1 MVKIHSFDVFDTCLI
16 RRCAV
21 PTDVFAE
28 VAHRIGA
35 TRGAGNWKQDFVAAR
50 ITAEQRARTVG
61 EEEVTL
67 SEIWQQLVQMVPGLN
82 IEAGVALEM
91 EVEREWIRPNPAMLT
106 RVNQRRSEGHRIVFT
121 SDTSLPQEFI
131 RERLAAYGFLQPGD
145 GLYVSSEQR
154 ATKRTGTL
162 FARLLATEGVSAR
175 QVLHIGD
182 DPGRDGRVP
191 KRAGLRT
198 EFVTETRLQGAEVA
212 LVRHVGD
219 SQSALHRLAGAMR
232 EARLAA
238 DGATEPRAAE
248 VVAGFVG
255 PFILAFASWVL
266 ERTKADG
273 IRRLYFL
280 SRDGYLLYRA
290 CRLLTGE
297 DGALDCRYLEVSRQS
312 LLLPSLEAVSP
323 EGMPWLRRSTETPKL
338 GHLLAKLELALADAG
353 PRLQQ
358 LAGGAGEDRVLHSD
372 DDWKLFWEGLRDTEV
387 QRRVL
392 AKRDER
398 RALAL
403 SYFRQAGLGDPVDY
417 AIVDLGWFLTGQLA
431 LSTLL
436 RRGGLCLPTKGY
448 YLGLDI
454 SRYGPAEA
462 GAAESLFYRAPP
474 DLATPLGMETELLF
488 VRATTLL
495 EHLVGCAP
503 SGTVLSYRQE
513 EGGQITPRFAPVTD
527 RTCDVYRAIVANCL
541 GFVTENRNLAIG
553 LGDRMTA
560 RTALMNLIT
569 ELTLRAPRQWVEYL
583 AKVEAATDQN
593 NRDAQS
599 LAAPYRIL
607 QLCSGVS
614 DALRGRRTVS
624 VLRHW
629 EHGSHLRSGL
639 IAQILF
645 GLMSWTYRTLKR
657 RRMLR
662 P

>member
-1 MVKIHSFDVFDTCLI
+1 M
-16 RRCAV
+16 
-21 PTDVFAE
+21 PTDVFVE
-28 VAHRIGA
+28 VARRIA
-35 TRGAGNWKQDFVAAR
+35 HTSIVGNWEQDFVAAR
-50 ITAEQRARTVG
+50 ITAEQRARAVG

-91 EVEREWIRPNPAMLT
+91 EVEREWIRPNPAMLI
-106 RVNQRRSEGHRIVFT
+106 RVNQRRSEGRRIVFT

-131 RERLAAYGFLQPGD
+131 RERLAAYGFWQSGD

-175 QVLHIGD
+175 KVLHIGD
-182 DPGRDGRVP
+182 DPARDGRVP
-191 KRAGLRT
+191 KRIGLRT
-198 EFVTETRLQGAEVA
+198 EFVMETRLQGAEA
-212 LVRHVGD
+212 RLVRHVGD
-219 SQSALHRLAGAMR
+219 AQSGLHRLAGAMR
-232 EARLAA
+232 DARLAA
-238 DGATEPRAAE
+238 GGATEPRATE

-266 ERTKADG
+266 ARARADG
-273 IRRLYFL
+273 VRRLYFL

-297 DGALDCRYLEVSRQS
+297 DGVLDCRYLEVSRQS

-338 GHLLAKLELALADAG
+338 GNLLAKLELELADTG

-358 LAGGAGEDRVLHSD
+358 LAGAAGEDRVLQSD
-372 DDWKLFWEGLRDTEV
+372 DDWKIFWEGIQDTEV
-387 QRRVL
+387 QMRVL

-403 SYFRQAGLGDPVDY
+403 AYFRQAGLGDPVSY
-417 AIVDLGWFLTGQLA
+417 AIIDLGWFLTGQLA
-431 LSTLL
+431 LSALL
-436 RRGGLCLPTKGY
+436 RKGGLRLPTKGY

-462 GAAESLFYRAPP
+462 GAAEALFYRVPP
-474 DLATPLGMETELLF
+474 DLAAYPCMRTELLF
-488 VRATTLL
+488 IRATTLL

-503 SGTVLSYRQE
+503 SGTVLSYRQAK
-513 EGGQITPRFAPVTD
+513 GGHITPRFASVTD
-527 RTCDVYRAIVANCL
+527 RTCNAYMAVAASCL
-541 GFVTENRNLAIG
+541 GFVAENRDLAIG
-553 LGDRMTA
+553 LGDGMAA
-560 RTALMNLIT
+560 RTVLMD
-569 ELTLRAPRQWVEYL
+569 LTTTLVLHAPRPWVEYL
-583 AKVEAATDQN
+583 AKIEAATDQN

-599 LAAPYRIL
+599 LAAPYRIAHL
-607 QLCSGVS
+607 FSGLS
-614 DALRGRRTVS
+614 DALRGRRMVS

-629 EHGSHLRSGL
+629 EHGSHMRSGL
-639 IAQILF
+639 IARILF
-645 GLMSWTYRTLKR
+645 GLMSWAYRALKQ